1 MENENGYG
9 VYCVWIGTR
18 YMGIIRQKLKQNGW
32 KSKRHAKT
40 LISLLSPVARPC
52 DCEARPCHTS
62 PRPVLLST
70 GRPWW
75 ALSHPVCSLSN
86 DAFCSS
92 FGPRFGPCIL
102 PILSHLVLIWNHLWS
117 KPQIIFQLQMI
128 KLVNIKSA
136 KTLKTSKNKRNRRNG
151 A

>member
-1 MENENGYG
+1 MNWGMNR
-9 VYCVWIGTR
+9 VCIRTR

-40 LISLLSPVARPC
+40 LICLLSPVARPC
-52 DCEARPCHTS
+52 YCEARPCHTS
-62 PRPVLLST
+62 PRPVLFST

-75 ALSHPVCSLSN
+75 ALSHPVRSLSN

-92 FGPRFGPCIL
+92 FGPRFGPRIL

-117 KPQIIFQLQMI
+117 KPQIIFQLHRI
-128 KLVNIKSA
+128 KLVNIKSV
-136 KTLKTSKNKRNRRNG
+136 KTLETSKNKRNRRNG